1 MSRCSL
7 KVKDGAKIPDSPNL
21 ISEVVVGLDYHFGW
35 FAQVFEHD
43 VNDPVID
50 FPTFKFQWVGRNRGA
65 VLTIISKYCDITD
78 RYTMKVKDSIV
89 MDLDPGEVVRQT

>member
-7 KVKDGAKIPDSPNL
+7 KVKDGAKIPDSANL

-43 VNDPVID
+43 VEDPVID
-50 FPTFKFQWVGRNRGA
+50 IPQFRSRWVGRNRGY
-65 VLTIISKYCDITD
+65 VLSVVSRYCDMSD
-78 RYTMKVKDSIV
+78 RYTMRVKDSIV
-89 MDLDPGEVVRQT
+89 MDLDPGEVVR